1 MGKSFLY
8 PYYESIPGDGVT
20 HGMKWMSMGTIEWL
34 RWFPYTLYIMLCL
47 VSSDDGESE

>member
-20 HGMKWMSMGTIEWL
+20 HGMKWMSVGNNRMVKMVS
-34 RWFPYTLYIMLCL
+34 LYPIYYALF
-47 VSSDDGESE
+47 S